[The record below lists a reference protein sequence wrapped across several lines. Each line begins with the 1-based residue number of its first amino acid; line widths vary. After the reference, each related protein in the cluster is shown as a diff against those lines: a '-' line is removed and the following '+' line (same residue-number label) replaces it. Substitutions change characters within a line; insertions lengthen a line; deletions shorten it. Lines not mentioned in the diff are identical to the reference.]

1 MKTDKI
7 CTKIKDKQIGLML
20 EKMQK
25 DIGNFKIIMSEK
37 DEQLH
42 DLKIIL
48 KAVTISYQ
56 QVRKENIQLKQYIT
70 TIKQQQQQC
79 QQQQQ
84 QVYFSRPKK
93 YKIVI
98 YEEAS
103 DSNLQQYQA
112 RNLQQKK
119 KQKNMTLIQS
129 NKNNKSDRNN
139 NNNCLKKGT

>member
-7 CTKIKDKQIGLML
+7 CAKIKDKQIGLML
-20 EKMQK
+20 EKIQK

-37 DEQLH
+37 DEQLY

-70 TIKQQQQQC
+70 TIKHQQQQC

-112 RNLQQKK
+112 RNL
-119 KQKNMTLIQS
+119 
-129 NKNNKSDRNN
+129 
-139 NNNCLKKGT
+139 

>member
-7 CTKIKDKQIGLML
+7 CAKIKDKQIGLML
-20 EKMQK
+20 EKIQK

-37 DEQLH
+37 DEQLY

-70 TIKQQQQQC
+70 TIKHQQQQC

-103 DSNLQQYQA
+103 ESNLQQYQA
-112 RNLQQKK
+112 RNL
-119 KQKNMTLIQS
+119 
-129 NKNNKSDRNN
+129 
-139 NNNCLKKGT
+139 

>member
-7 CTKIKDKQIGLML
+7 CAKIKDKQIGLML
-20 EKMQK
+20 EKIEK
-25 DIGNFKIIMSEK
+25 DIGNFKIIMPEK
-37 DEQLH
+37 DRQLY

-48 KAVTISYQ
+48 KDVTISYQ

-70 TIKQQQQQC
+70 TKKQQQPQQC

-93 YKIVI
+93 YKIVM

-103 DSNLQQYQA
+103 DNNLQQYQA
-112 RNLQQKK
+112 RNL
-119 KQKNMTLIQS
+119 
-129 NKNNKSDRNN
+129 
-139 NNNCLKKGT
+139 

>member
-7 CTKIKDKQIGLML
+7 CAKIKDKQIGLML
-20 EKMQK
+20 EKIQK

-70 TIKQQQQQC
+70 TIKHQQQQC

-112 RNLQQKK
+112 RNL
-119 KQKNMTLIQS
+119 
-129 NKNNKSDRNN
+129 
-139 NNNCLKKGT
+139 

>member
-7 CTKIKDKQIGLML
+7 YAKIKDKQIGLML
-20 EKMQK
+20 EKIQK

-37 DEQLH
+37 DEQLY

-48 KAVTISYQ
+48 KAVRISYQ

-70 TIKQQQQQC
+70 TIKHQQQQC

-112 RNLQQKK
+112 RNL
-119 KQKNMTLIQS
+119 
-129 NKNNKSDRNN
+129 
-139 NNNCLKKGT
+139 

>member
-7 CTKIKDKQIGLML
+7 CAKIKDKQIGLML
-20 EKMQK
+20 EKIEK

-37 DEQLH
+37 DRQLY

-48 KAVTISYQ
+48 KDVTISYQ

-70 TIKQQQQQC
+70 TKKQQQPQQC

-93 YKIVI
+93 YKIVM

-103 DSNLQQYQA
+103 DNNLQQYQA

-119 KQKNMTLIQS
+119 KQKNKTLI
-129 NKNNKSDRNN
+129 
-139 NNNCLKKGT
+139 

>member
-7 CTKIKDKQIGLML
+7 CAKIKDKQIGLML
-20 EKMQK
+20 EKIQK
-25 DIGNFKIIMSEK
+25 DIGNFNIIMSEK
-37 DEQLH
+37 DEQLY

-70 TIKQQQQQC
+70 TIKHQQQQC

-112 RNLQQKK
+112 RNL
-119 KQKNMTLIQS
+119 
-129 NKNNKSDRNN
+129 
-139 NNNCLKKGT
+139 

>member
-7 CTKIKDKQIGLML
+7 GAKIKDKQIGLML
-20 EKMQK
+20 EKIQK

-37 DEQLH
+37 DEQLY

-70 TIKQQQQQC
+70 TIKHQQQQC

-112 RNLQQKK
+112 RNL
-119 KQKNMTLIQS
+119 
-129 NKNNKSDRNN
+129 
-139 NNNCLKKGT
+139 

>member
-7 CTKIKDKQIGLML
+7 CAKIKDKQIGLML
-20 EKMQK
+20 EKIQK
-25 DIGNFKIIMSEK
+25 DIGNFKLIMSEK
-37 DEQLH
+37 DEQLY

-70 TIKQQQQQC
+70 TIKHQQQQC

-112 RNLQQKK
+112 RNL
-119 KQKNMTLIQS
+119 
-129 NKNNKSDRNN
+129 
-139 NNNCLKKGT
+139 

>member
-7 CTKIKDKQIGLML
+7 CAKIKDKQIGLML
-20 EKMQK
+20 EKIQK

-37 DEQLH
+37 DEQLY

-48 KAVTISYQ
+48 KAVTITYQ

-70 TIKQQQQQC
+70 TIKHQQQQC

-112 RNLQQKK
+112 RNL
-119 KQKNMTLIQS
+119 
-129 NKNNKSDRNN
+129 
-139 NNNCLKKGT
+139 

>member
-7 CTKIKDKQIGLML
+7 CAKIKDKQIGLML
-20 EKMQK
+20 EKIQK
-25 DIGNFKIIMSEK
+25 VIGNFKIIMSEK
-37 DEQLH
+37 DRQLY

-48 KAVTISYQ
+48 KDVTISYQ

-70 TIKQQQQQC
+70 TKKQQQPQQC

-93 YKIVI
+93 YKIVM

-112 RNLQQKK
+112 RNL
-119 KQKNMTLIQS
+119 
-129 NKNNKSDRNN
+129 
-139 NNNCLKKGT
+139 